1 MHNKRNLPRLFTVI
15 ALYSCATHAHSYI
28 HIYIYQGCE
37 VISLKHVWSVA
48 GCLYSSLAMHACGCL
63 SADAPAFAD

>member
-1 MHNKRNLPRLFTVI
+1 MCFYPIIQSPLYDI
-15 ALYSCATHAHSYI
+15 AMCYI
-28 HIYIYQGCE
+28 RVEG
-37 VISLKHVWSVA
+37 ISLKHVWSVA